1 MRLEISKQGS
11 LAVLAVFMFALAL
24 VWAFPVKA
32 ADKGGPNV
40 DQFLEPLK
48 ATKDRPWSG
57 CWGAGNVGYG
67 MQTSEF
73 TEFGSTSSLT
83 EAAKDAMYGVGA
95 GCDVQ
100 VSSFVFGVM
109 ADMDWTRADGNVAGW
124 DKQWAAS
131 FRAGALLTPKTLL
144 YGLVG
149 YTRLD
154 GSFLYDAGFVDT
166 FKADLKGLTLGGG
179 FEQMLKDG
187 WAIKGEYRWVDL
199 GDDRAPAGVSDG
211 LADGTKIVNNLHQV
225 RLGLVYRFG
234 AN

>member
-1 MRLEISKQGS
+1 MKLRQGISM
-11 LAVLAVFMFALAL
+11 AFALASVFGL
-24 VWAFPVKA
+24 VAMLAALTPVFA

-40 DQFLEPLK
+40 DDFLEPMK

-83 EAAKDAMYGVGA
+83 EAAKDAMYGVGV
-95 GCDVQ
+95 GCDAQ
-100 VSSFVFGVM
+100 MSSFVLGIMV
-109 ADMDWTRADGNVAGW
+109 DMDWTRADGNVAGW

-144 YGLVG
+144 YGLIG

-154 GSFLYDAGFVDT
+154 GSFVYDAGFVDT
-166 FKADLKGLTLGGG
+166 FKTDLKGLTLGGG
-179 FEQMLKDG
+179 LEQMLKDG
-187 WAIKGEYRWVDL
+187 WAIKAEYRWVDL
-199 GDDRAPAGVSDG
+199 GDDKAPVGGIDG
-211 LADGTKIVNNLHQV
+211 LADGTKIDNNLHQV

-234 AN
+234 VK